1 MYGLQDPEMF
11 CALKNIIVVILYIK
25 ILIELR

>member
-1 MYGLQDPEMF
+1 MYGLQDLEMF
-11 CALKNIIVVILYIK
+11 LRAQNIIVVILYIK